1 MCSHSLQGDGR
12 FPASYPIAELKGK
25 KGTQP
30 LDPNHSHF
38 ILIDDGSRDT
48 FGGEI
53 KWRADFEKF
62 LMEHEIES
70 IDTSHEDPNK
80 PNQPGME
87 MQLLKIKHETMS
99 NAILIFYDIEIP
111 STMLYAMSE

>member
-1 MCSHSLQGDGR
+1 M
-12 FPASYPIAELKGK
+12 YPITDVNVQ

-38 ILIDDGSRDT
+38 ILVDDGSRNT

-62 LMEHEIES
+62 LTQHVLSDSKGRKRLFVAIYIYTLS
-70 IDTSHEDPNK
+70 IALRLPENNEDC
-80 PNQPGME
+80 
-87 MQLLKIKHETMS
+87 LLNM
-99 NAILIFYDIEIP
+99 ADPLQ
-111 STMLYAMSE
+111 

>member
-1 MCSHSLQGDGR
+1 MCLRSSQGDGR
-12 FPASYPIAELKGK
+12 FPASYPITELKGK

-80 PNQPGME
+80 HNQPGKK
-87 MQLLKIKHETMS
+87 MQLLKIKLETMS
-99 NAILIFYDIEIP
+99 NTPMQF
-111 STMLYAMSE
+111 